1 MVVVALPTIEMAIVD
16 GFVSLETDEAA
27 MVVVDPV
34 AVGRVAAGL
43 ATVVEEVIVTDV
55 VVVIG
60 CGRTALG
67 EEMVDEI

>member
-1 MVVVALPTIEMAIVD
+1 MVVVALPTIEMAVVD